1 MPRRMWSACMMV
13 DKNMS
18 ILVVDDFQTMTQLM
32 RYLLLSLGFKNVD
45 EARDGRS
52 ALAKMSEKQYN
63 LVISDWNMEPM
74 SGIDFLKYLR
84 AHGNTVPFIL
94 VTAENKT
101 ENVIEAKQAGV
112 NNYIVKPY
120 NAVTLKSKL
129 VSVFGE
135 F

>member
-1 MPRRMWSACMMV
+1 MMV

-32 RYLLLSLGFKNVD
+32 RYLLFSLGFKNVD

-63 LVISDWNMEPM
+63 LVISDWNMQPM

-84 AHGNTVPFIL
+84 AQGNSVPFIL

-101 ENVIEAKQAGV
+101 ENVIEAKAAGV
-112 NNYIVKPY
+112 SNYIIKPY
-120 NAVTLKSKL
+120 NAITLKSKL
-129 VSVFGE
+129 ISVLGE

>member
-1 MPRRMWSACMMV
+1 MV

-32 RYLLLSLGFKNVD
+32 RYLLFSLGFKNVD

-63 LVISDWNMEPM
+63 LVISDWNMQPM

-84 AHGNTVPFIL
+84 AQGNSVPFIL

-101 ENVIEAKQAGV
+101 ENVIEAKAAGV
-112 NNYIVKPY
+112 SNYIIKPY
-120 NAVTLKSKL
+120 NAITLKSKL
-129 VSVFGE
+129 ISVLGE

>member
-1 MPRRMWSACMMV
+1 MMV

-120 NAVTLKSKL
+120 NAVTLKNKL

>member
-1 MPRRMWSACMMV
+1 MV

-63 LVISDWNMEPM
+63 LVISDWNMQPM
-74 SGIDFLKYLR
+74 SGIDFLKFLR
-84 AHGNTVPFIL
+84 SQGNSVPFIL

-112 NNYIVKPY
+112 SNYIIKPY

-129 VSVFGE
+129 VSVLGE

>member
-1 MPRRMWSACMMV
+1 MMV

-52 ALAKMSEKQYN
+52 ALAKMAEKQYN
-63 LVISDWNMEPM
+63 LVISDWNMQPM

-84 AHGNTVPFIL
+84 AQGNTVPFIL

-112 NNYIVKPY
+112 NNYIIKPY

-129 VSVFGE
+129 VSVLGE

>member
-1 MPRRMWSACMMV
+1 MMV

-101 ENVIEAKQAGV
+101 ENVIEAKQASV

-120 NAVTLKSKL
+120 NAVTLKNKL

>member
-1 MPRRMWSACMMV
+1 MVV

-52 ALAKMSEKQYN
+52 ALAKMAEKQYN
-63 LVISDWNMEPM
+63 LVISDWNMQPM

-84 AHGNTVPFIL
+84 AHGNSVPFIL

-112 NNYIVKPY
+112 NNYIIKPY

-129 VSVFGE
+129 VSVLGDF
-135 F
+135 

>member
-1 MPRRMWSACMMV
+1 MMV

-32 RYLLLSLGFKNVD
+32 RYLLFSLGFKNVD

-63 LVISDWNMEPM
+63 LVISDWNMQPM

-84 AHGNTVPFIL
+84 SQGNTVPFIL

-112 NNYIVKPY
+112 NNYIIKPY

-129 VSVFGE
+129 VSVLGE